1 MINHNSILYSIL
13 DRKFS
18 QTFGTADWVVNY
30 TEGDLF
36 EIVRKLNDSKVKYP
50 IIWLQTGYKVE
61 RNEQH
66 QKTRIL
72 NPRIFIITKGNQHD
86 RYEARFESNYQEML
100 YPILNKML
108 NVFSKKSGVNYSKTY
123 TFTTFPFNDTTE
135 MMRRESKYGNKTEP
149 QTATLTD
156 IWDALL
162 LELPFIELADDCFSE
177 FNI

>member
-1 MINHNSILYSIL
+1 MINHNLILYSNL

-18 QTFGTADWVVNY
+18 QTFGSADWVVNY

-123 TFTTFPFNDTTE
+123 TFTVFPFNDMAE
-135 MMRRESKYGNKTEP
+135 MMRKETNGKTNP
-149 QTATLTD
+149 QTATLQD